1 MLSRPLASLLLS
13 SLLLAGC
20 GGGPPR
26 ATYQARHE
34 FEVSPPAGAGQVRAW
49 FALPQEDSSEEV
61 KDLKVESPFGHRVT
75 TDSEGNRTLYVEASA
90 PQGPFK
96 VVTTFKVARS
106 EIRTQPD
113 PKMTRPLSPEEKQ
126 VHQRDLKPNQHMVI
140 NEEIQRLSRFSS
152 SLTAAPDPSMMRR
165 VRLGGARMQS
175 AG

>member
-1 MLSRPLASLLLS
+1 M
-13 SLLLAGC
+13 
-20 GGGPPR
+20 
-26 ATYQARHE
+26 
-34 FEVSPPAGAGQVRAW
+34 RAW